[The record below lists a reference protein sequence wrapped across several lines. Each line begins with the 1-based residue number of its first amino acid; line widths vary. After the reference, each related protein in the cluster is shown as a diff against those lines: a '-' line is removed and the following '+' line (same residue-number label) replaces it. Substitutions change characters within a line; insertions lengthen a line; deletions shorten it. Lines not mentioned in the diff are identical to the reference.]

1 MIDFSSKI
9 TIMQTTQQLIQENLA
24 LKQKVRELEKQ
35 LKYDALTQVK
45 SKAELLKLQDRR
57 EKATETLVIVFDLKG
72 FGDFNKM
79 YGHLEGDKFLVDFAS
94 KLKSI
99 FRSSDNVYRFGGDEF
114 VAVLE
119 ISKNYK
125 GFDEIRKR
133 LNMFKISAIS
143 YIGLAKG
150 TKRIQN
156 LLMDAFAE
164 VEKQKLGLNK

>member
-1 MIDFSSKI
+1 
-9 TIMQTTQQLIQENLA
+9 MQTTKQLIQENLA
-24 LKQKVRELEKQ
+24 LKQKIKELEKQ

-45 SKAELLKLQDRR
+45 SKAELLKIQERR
-57 EKATETLVIVFDLKG
+57 EESTESLVLVFDLKG

-79 YGHLEGDKFLVDFAS
+79 YGHLEGDKFLVDFAK

-114 VAVLE
+114 VAVLK

-125 GFDEIRKR
+125 GFDDIRKR
-133 LNMFKISAIS
+133 LNKFKISDIS

-150 TKRIQN
+150 TKRIQR
-156 LLMDAFAE
+156 LLVDAFAE
-164 VEKQKLGLNK
+164 VEKQKLRVKQCN